1 MRFSEAIA
9 HLLNGEYIRRSKWH
23 KDYYIKL
30 EDEVI
35 VDSDEMNTSVSTE
48 DIIANDWELY
58 QHKLEAGTVVQ
69 YHDGTIGIVLDSYKT
84 DKEYTVLNENG
95 YVETLNEIQI
105 SPMKNDNELVAQYCE
120 FASNGLK
127 NLENTL
133 ETISNLV
140 DESILVVE
148 NK

>member
-1 MRFSEAIA
+1 MRFSEAIE

-58 QHKLEAGTVVQ
+58 QHKLDISTVIQYNMTVQ
-69 YHDGTIGIVLDSYKT
+69 SELCLVY
-84 DKEYTVLNENG
+84 LN
-95 YVETLNEIQI
+95 QI
-105 SPMKNDNELVAQYCE
+105 R
-120 FASNGLK
+120 
-127 NLENTL
+127 NTPF
-133 ETISNLV
+133 
-140 DESILVVE
+140 
-148 NK
+148 

>member
-1 MRFSEAIA
+1 MRFSEAIE

-58 QHKLEAGTVVQ
+58 QHKLDIGTVIQ
-69 YHDGTIGIVLDSYKT
+69 YNDGTIGIVLSLSKS
-84 DKEYTVLNENG
+84 DKEYTILDENG
-95 YVETLNEIQI
+95 CVETVNKTQI
-105 SPMKNDNELVAQYCE
+105 SLINIDDGRVSLHEDSASKKLKSLVLSLQMISELVNE
-120 FASNGLK
+120 D
-127 NLENTL
+127 
-133 ETISNLV
+133 IW
-140 DESILVVE
+140 
-148 NK
+148 